1 MHNNM
6 DFIFKKIIFFFF
18 FLTVLSC
25 KNEDKPKTEKI
36 DLISEGRSIVREYSN
51 VLIDSVEQFDVRPAN
66 EKNDAPKI
74 TIGLIDSIPKRN
86 EKLNIGRTD
95 GHTFVSFKLEK
106 EDLINFKSPYK
117 LSLVTKKNNDINMV
131 FVTISKLRI
140 QEDKAYVVVEKV
152 RGIGMVNEVYYF
164 KKENGI
170 WVFIKKRLSK
180 MG

>member
-1 MHNNM
+1 M
-6 DFIFKKIIFFFF
+6 DGIFKKMIFFFF

-25 KNEDKPKTEKI
+25 KNEDKPKVKKI
-36 DLISEGRSIVREYSN
+36 DLISEGRSLIRQYSN
-51 VLIDSVEQFDVRPAN
+51 ILIDSVEQFDVRPEK

-74 TIGLIDSIPKRN
+74 TIGLIDSIPKRREESN
-86 EKLNIGRTD
+86 LGRTD

-106 EDLINFKSPYK
+106 EDLIKFKSPYK
-117 LSLVTKKNNDINMV
+117 LNLVKENNNDINVV
-131 FVTISKLRI
+131 FVTISELSI
-140 QEDKAYVVVEKV
+140 NDEKAYVVVEKV

-170 WVFIKKRLSK
+170 WVFTKKRFSK